1 MKIGNKNREQ
11 KIGNE
16 NREQKGTSPQIYT
29 VTILRAPNAKTHV
42 YDDLLLLIFQSDPSN
57 DEMIVGQA

>member
-1 MKIGNKNREQ
+1 MLTFLLLLIFADM
-11 KIGNE
+11 
-16 NREQKGTSPQIYT
+16 GTSPQIYT

>member
-1 MKIGNKNREQ
+1 MTHGIDLR
-11 KIGNE
+11 
-16 NREQKGTSPQIYT
+16 RSPLGTSPQIYT

>member
-1 MKIGNKNREQ
+1 MSTMDGQ
-11 KIGNE
+11 WTSGHM
-16 NREQKGTSPQIYT
+16 GTSPQIYT
-29 VTILRAPNAKTHV
+29 VTILRAPNFKTHV